1 MRHLLRILIG
11 EARRRWWIYWGPNVI
26 IVSCSIQ
33 VQLLRSCYWW
43 VRWRC
48 FWLLVLCLLV
58 HILILI
64 CWVHL
69 LIEIVHLTLVARETL
84 RDCRCSPVSLKASL
98 LILLVWHGIF
108 TIRIHRYLALGQH
121 LRVLGFV
128 SWTWVHFHLRLI
140 WHILIVLAFH
150 LWFLI
155 LWSNDLHLFL
165 IVWITFHIYKIWIYY
180 FKSN

>member
-1 MRHLLRILIG
+1 MRHLLRVLVR
-11 EARRRWWIYWGPNVI
+11 EARRRWWIYWGPYVI
-26 IVSCSIQ
+26 IVSCSVQ
-33 VQLLRSCYWW
+33 VQLLRSSYWR
-43 VRWRC
+43 VRWRR
-48 FWLLVLCLLV
+48 FWLLVLSWLV

-64 CWVHL
+64 FRVHL
-69 LIEIVHLTLVARETL
+69 LIEIVHLVLVTRKTL
-84 RDCRCSPVSLKASL
+84 RDCRCSSVSLKAPL

-108 TIRIHRYLALGQH
+108 TIRIHLYLALGQH
-121 LRVLGFV
+121 LGVLSFV
-128 SWTWVHFHLRLI
+128 SRTWLHFHLRLI